1 MTGGSV
7 VILGPT
13 GENFGAGMTGG
24 MAFIYDPENVFLA
37 NVNPE
42 TLEIRRVKQGHWQ
55 KQLREFVTRHARE
68 TDSAIAKR
76 LLNNWTSEVNNFWH
90 IVPTEILSVLSHPIA
105 EAELSSQTA

>member
-1 MTGGSV
+1 MGSEMCIRDSTGM
-7 VILGPT
+7 PRYK
-13 GENFGAGMTGG
+13 F
-24 MAFIYDPENVFLA
+24 D
-37 NVNPE
+37 
-42 TLEIRRVKQGHWQ
+42 
-55 KQLREFVTRHARE
+55 EFVTRHARE